1 MKESRNQIEETHEG
15 NFKQY
20 DYLQAWSHD
29 LDFSTA
35 HVGIQKNIGSLP
47 LLFVSQALNE
57 TSSIAV
63 SRSSIQV

>member
-1 MKESRNQIEETHEG
+1 MQGPRNQIEETNAG

-20 DYLQAWSHD
+20 DYLQAWSRG
-29 LDFSTA
+29 LDFLTA